1 VIIKEPI
8 IRMGAVIR
16 IGTTWRWGLTGHSC
30 RRVFPCFDPR
40 IIRGL

>member
-16 IGTTWRWGLTGHSC
+16 IGTIEVLQLTVGGAF
-30 RRVFPCFDPR
+30 FPAL
-40 IIRGL
+40 IRELLED